1 MVNGDLDNKTKLQA
15 LAVINDCN
23 RFIMEL
29 ATNSPIYNEAI
40 KFIAQRKEQLNELE
54 MLQKV
59 DNRIEEMEMEEEED
73 KTTSGGI
80 LSKEVTIHR

>member
-1 MVNGDLDNKTKLQA
+1 
-15 LAVINDCN
+15 
-23 RFIMEL
+23 MEL

-73 KTTSGGI
+73 KTTSG
-80 LSKEVTIHR
+80 VF

>member
-15 LAVINDCN
+15 LALINDCN
-23 RFIMEL
+23 RYKMEL
-29 ATNSPIYNEAI
+29 ATGTAICNEAI

-73 KTTSGGI
+73 KTTSG
-80 LSKEVTIHR
+80 VF